1 MSKTAYLLV
10 THGSRDPRPQKA
22 LIELA
27 SLIRQLMADQNDTSC
42 LLDVGSLE
50 FTEVSLSDKIVNFAQ
65 TAYYQG
71 YQQLAIIPLFLSA
84 GVHLT
89 EDIPQAIAQSKH
101 NINFKID
108 IILKPY
114 LGSYDELILLLKDK
128 FESFKTEGRILLAHG
143 SKKIGG
149 NDTIEHLAQ
158 NLNALN
164 GYWSINPSLEEQV
177 NTLYSQNITNIAI
190 VPYFLFVGGIADRI
204 GEQVKQL
211 EQKYPELKLL
221 LDQPLG
227 ATPALAQLIVKSL
240 KSD

>member
-1 MSKTAYLLV
+1 MSNTAYLLV

-27 SLIRQLMADQNDTSC
+27 SLIRQVMADQNDTYC
-42 LLDVGSLE
+42 LLDVASLE
-50 FTEVSLSDKIVNFAQ
+50 FAEVSLSDKIVNFAQ
-65 TAYYQG
+65 TAHHQG
-71 YQQLAIIPLFLSA
+71 YQELAIIPLFLSA

-89 EDIPQAIAQSKH
+89 EDIPQAIAQAKH
-101 NINFKID
+101 NINFEID
-108 IILKPY
+108 IRLKLY
-114 LGSYDELILLLKDK
+114 LGSYNELILLLKDK
-128 FESFKTEGRILLAHG
+128 FESFKTDGRILLAHG

-149 NDTIEHLAQ
+149 NKTIEDLAK

-164 GYWSINPSLEEQV
+164 AYWSINPSLEEQV
-177 NTLYSQNITNIAI
+177 NNLYSQNITNITI
-190 VPYFLFVGGIADRI
+190 VPYFLFVGGITDRI